1 MAKPELLR
9 KALADGEGILRLA
22 PNWVPRV
29 FCVPGGRL
37 KLHPKDLYAL
47 GKNRGGIDER
57 WLASTTKAD
66 NGPGTPEDE
75 GLSYIVIDHNGQTK
89 RILLKEAIEL
99 MGDAIIGKQLMEEH
113 GSWPMFSKFFDNHAP
128 LPHHVH
134 LGDEHAANVG
144 AVGKPEGYYFPPH
157 LNFTRGLFPFT
168 FFGLRPGTSRDE
180 VLNSLSRFE
189 AGDNQILELS
199 QAYKLDPGTGWYVP
213 PGLLHAPGT
222 LVTYEP
228 QRASDVF
235 SMFQSIVWDQPISRD
250 LLIKDV
256 PANRH
261 HDLEYILSIL
271 DWEENVDPYLAKNK
285 FIRPVPV
292 MPISEMKE
300 DGYVEKWI
308 VYGSEYFSA
317 KELTVLPGRKVT
329 IRDDG
334 AYGAIVMQGHG
345 KMGSLSI
352 DTSALIRFGQM
363 TSDEVFVTYE
373 AARAGIEIVNESAT
387 DDLAILK
394 HFGPGISGVPDMQS
408 I

>member
-1 MAKPELLR
+1 
-9 KALADGEGILRLA
+9 
-22 PNWVPRV
+22 
-29 FCVPGGRL
+29 
-37 KLHPKDLYAL
+37 
-47 GKNRGGIDER
+47 
-57 WLASTTKAD
+57 
-66 NGPGTPEDE
+66 
-75 GLSYIVIDHNGQTK
+75 
-89 RILLKEAIEL
+89 
-99 MGDAIIGKQLMEEH
+99 
-113 GSWPMFSKFFDNHAP
+113 
-128 LPHHVH
+128 
-134 LGDEHAANVG
+134 
-144 AVGKPEGYYFPPH
+144 
-157 LNFTRGLFPFT
+157 
-168 FFGLRPGTSRDE
+168 
-180 VLNSLSRFE
+180 
-189 AGDNQILELS
+189 
-199 QAYKLDPGTGWYVP
+199 
-213 PGLLHAPGT
+213 
-222 LVTYEP
+222 
-228 QRASDVF
+228 
-235 SMFQSIVWDQPISRD
+235 MFQSIVWDQPISRD

-352 DTSALIRFGQM
+352 DTPALIRFGQM

-387 DDLAILK
+387 DDLVILK